1 MNNKFRNVVWRHCWG
16 EVESVWQIYQETIY
30 QISSESSEFFTKKIL
45 VYFSGHT
52 VVMCCSSISHIG
64 LSFDTRWYVSYKIF
78 FELLIY
84 ATVSWF
90 WWNKINY
97 IILATSSIIARELP
111 ITNNWGAQLNLFFR
125 NSRFDSA
132 LNPFFQSSIHQYSL
146 VYINTITVFMRIN
159 ALLLK

>member
-30 QISSESSEFFTKKIL
+30 QILLELPEFITEIIL

-52 VVMCCSSISHIG
+52 VVMRCSISHIG
-64 LSFDTRWYVSYKIF
+64 FSFDTRRYVSYKIF

-84 ATVSWF
+84 AIVSWF

-97 IILATSSIIARELP
+97 IILATSSIIARKLP
-111 ITNNWGAQLNLFFR
+111 ITSNWGAQLNLFFR